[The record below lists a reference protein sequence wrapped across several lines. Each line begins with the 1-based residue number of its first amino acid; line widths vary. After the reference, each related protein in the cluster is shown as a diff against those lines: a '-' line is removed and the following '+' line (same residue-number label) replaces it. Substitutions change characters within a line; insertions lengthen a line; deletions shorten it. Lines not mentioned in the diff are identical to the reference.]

1 MDELKK
7 KLSKNLEESQ
17 AMIDNLILNLNE
29 KSQSENA
36 LEHLNDIVENLKS
49 ELLKLKDLSSFE
61 EE

>member
-17 AMIDNLILNLNE
+17 SMIEELIRNLND
-29 KSQSENA
+29 KSEIN
-36 LEHLNDIVENLKS
+36 NDIDFLHEVVHNLKN
-49 ELLKLKDLSSFE
+49 ELVRLKDLNSIE

>member
-17 AMIDNLILNLNE
+17 AMIEKLIRNLND
-29 KSQSENA
+29 KSEIN
-36 LEHLNDIVENLKS
+36 NDIDSLNEVVHNLKS
-49 ELLKLKDLSSFE
+49 ELVKLKDLNSIE

>member
-17 AMIDNLILNLNE
+17 SMIEKLIRNLND
-29 KSQSENA
+29 KSEIN
-36 LEHLNDIVENLKS
+36 NDIDSLHEVVHNLKN
-49 ELLKLKDLSSFE
+49 ELVRLKDLNSIE

>member
-17 AMIDNLILNLNE
+17 SMIDNLILNLNE
-29 KSQSENA
+29 KSQSENG

>member
-7 KLSKNLEESQ
+7 KLNKNLEESQ

-29 KSQSENA
+29 KSQSDND